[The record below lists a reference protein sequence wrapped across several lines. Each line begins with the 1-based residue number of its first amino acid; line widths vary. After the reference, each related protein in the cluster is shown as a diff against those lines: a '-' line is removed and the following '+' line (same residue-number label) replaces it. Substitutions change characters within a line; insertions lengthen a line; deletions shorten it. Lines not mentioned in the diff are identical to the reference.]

1 MSRIVAIVGRPN
13 VGKSTLF
20 NRLAGAPLAI
30 VHDEPGVTR
39 DRHYADI
46 SVSGHRISLVDTGGF
61 DPTTDDPMGAG
72 IARHV
77 RTAIEEA
84 DLVICVLDGSLPP
97 TEPDVEAVRLL
108 RTSEKPVIFVANKMD
123 GFEREWALGDHFAL
137 GIPELIPL
145 SALHGRKTSELE
157 AKILELLPP
166 MPEAEEEDESDAP
179 MLRVA
184 LIGRPNAGKSSLFN
198 RLAKSERSLVDNTP
212 GTTRDPIDSIIEF
225 GGRNYLLVDTAGIR
239 RKSKVEEG
247 VEAESVIRSLRAVAR
262 AHVIVLL
269 ADVTEGIA
277 EQDARLLG
285 IATERGRPVI
295 VGLNKSD
302 LIDAQ
307 ALRKAQEDASHS
319 LHFARHVP
327 ILNVSAKSGR
337 GVADLMK
344 TVQKTGEASR
354 RRVTT
359 SELNRFFEQ
368 VLAERPPPTRG
379 GKAPRIYYITQTQ
392 VAPPTFVAFSSS
404 PKHIDESYR
413 RFIQNRIRSTFE
425 FGAVPIRVFFRGKD
439 ER

>member
-1 MSRIVAIVGRPN
+1 
-13 VGKSTLF
+13 
-20 NRLAGAPLAI
+20 
-30 VHDEPGVTR
+30 
-39 DRHYADI
+39 
-46 SVSGHRISLVDTGGF
+46 
-61 DPTTDDPMGAG
+61 
-72 IARHV
+72 
-77 RTAIEEA
+77 
-84 DLVICVLDGSLPP
+84 
-97 TEPDVEAVRLL
+97 
-108 RTSEKPVIFVANKMD
+108 
-123 GFEREWALGDHFAL
+123 
-137 GIPELIPL
+137 
-145 SALHGRKTSELE
+145 
-157 AKILELLPP
+157 